1 MNIFELLI
9 ILFIELLLVIL
20 YVATIPEDY
29 YGCFMD
35 TLHERGFSKNGG
47 CKGSLNITKRKVK
60 HKCIDCPWYDGR

>member
-9 ILFIELLLVIL
+9 ILFVELLLVIL

-29 YGCFMD
+29 YTCFSD
-35 TLHERGFSKNGG
+35 RLHEYGLSKNGG

-60 HKCIDCPWYDGR
+60 HKCINCPWYDGR